1 MTDQPLL
8 PVEDPEEAE
17 SSSAMDPAEAPAP
30 LAKAVKKK
38 RRKKR
43 RWLRRLI
50 AAVLVLA
57 VGGGG
62 ALFFLNRGGSGAEA
76 EASVVT
82 SAAERRTLQT
92 TLSSSG
98 TLEALNTYTITS
110 LVSGEVVSAEF
121 EEGDTVQEG
130 DVLYRIDTDSVE
142 SQIASA
148 LTQEERAQESYDK
161 ALENYNEAA
170 ADYQSL
176 AYASPLSGYVRS
188 LSLSEGDAFQK
199 GTAIAEIYDDSVMT
213 LQVPF
218 RSAAAASIAVGS
230 EAAVIVSETLDE
242 LTGTVT
248 AVSELEEAGGSGT
261 VVRTVTIEVENPGG
275 LAEGDTAAARINGEL
290 SSGDGTFAAKVNK
303 TVTASYSGEIE
314 SMAVS
319 EGDYVAEG
327 DTLFTLTAD
336 SADDAL
342 ESLENA
348 LEQAEQ
354 SLEDAQKSLQNQQDS
369 LADYEIT
376 APISGQVVQKN
387 VQAGENLSNNSS
399 SAMAII
405 YDMSAL
411 TFQMSVDETDILSI
425 EAGQKVEITAD
436 AVEGVTYSGVVTNV
450 SLVSTYSSGVTVY
463 PVTVQIDEPGD
474 LLPGMN
480 VTATI
485 ILEESENALVI
496 PAASL
501 LRGNIVYVRSDGEAQ
516 DGTSGG
522 EVSGGEA
529 PQGGMSGG
537 EAPGEAPQEGMPG
550 GEASGEAPQGGVSG
564 GEVPG
569 ETPQEGM
576 PGGEASGEAPQ
587 GGVSG
592 GEASGASGVSQDG
605 VPEGFVAVRVE
616 VGLINE
622 DYVEILSGLEE
633 GDEVYVDTSALAES
647 AASGEAGG
655 FGGFGGGGSFGGGGG
670 FGGGGAPGGMG
681 GSMGGGPGGMGGGF

>member
-8 PVEDPEEAE
+8 PVEAPGQEPEN
-17 SSSAMDPAEAPAP
+17 SSAMDPAEAPAP
-30 LAKAVKKK
+30 LAQSVKKK
-38 RRKKR
+38 RKKKR
-43 RWLRRLI
+43 RWLRRLV

-62 ALFFLNRGGSGAEA
+62 VFFFLGRRSGGSAA

-82 SAAERRTLQT
+82 AQAVRRTLQT

-98 TLEALNTYTITS
+98 TLEALNTYTISS
-110 LVSGEVVSAEF
+110 LVSGEVVSADF
-121 EEGDTVQEG
+121 EEGDEVQEG

-148 LTQEERAQESYDK
+148 LTQEERAQESYDE

-176 AYASPLSGYVRS
+176 AYESPMSGYVKS
-188 LSLSEGDAFQK
+188 LLLSEGDSFQK

-218 RSAAAASIAVGS
+218 RSAAASSIAVGS
-230 EAAVIVSETLDE
+230 EAVVIVSATLDE

-248 AVSELEEAGGSGT
+248 AVSDLEEAGGSGT
-261 VVRTVTIEVENPGG
+261 VVRTVTLEVENPGG
-275 LAEGDTAAARINGEL
+275 LAEGDTATVRINGEL
-290 SSGDGTFAAKVNK
+290 SSGDGTFTAKVNK

-314 SMAVS
+314 SMAVAQ
-319 EGDYVAEG
+319 GDYVAAGE
-327 DTLFTLTAD
+327 TLFTLTAD
-336 SADDAL
+336 SADEAL

-354 SLEDAQKSLQNQQDS
+354 SLEDAQESLQNQQDS

-405 YDMSAL
+405 YDMSSL

-425 EAGQKVEITAD
+425 EAGQEVEVTAD
-436 AVEGVTYSGVVTNV
+436 AIEGVTYSGVVTNV
-450 SLVSTYSSGVTVY
+450 SLVSTYSNGVTVY

-485 ILEESENALVI
+485 ILEESEDALAI
-496 PAASL
+496 PAAAL
-501 LRGNIVYVRSDGEAQ
+501 LRGNIVYVRDDDGTRIQDNTSGSEASGEMAQ
-516 DGTSGG
+516 D
-522 EVSGGEA
+522 E
-529 PQGGMSGG
+529 
-537 EAPGEAPQEGMPG
+537 MPG
-550 GEASGEAPQGGVSG
+550 GEASGETAR
-564 GEVPG
+564 GE
-569 ETPQEGM
+569 M
-576 PGGEASGEAPQ
+576 PGGETSGEA
-587 GGVSG
+587 
-592 GEASGASGVSQDG
+592 AGASVVSQDG
-605 VPEGFVAVRVE
+605 VPDGSVAVEVE

-633 GDEVYVDTSALAES
+633 GDEVYLDTSAM
-647 AASGEAGG
+647 AADSGAAVM
-655 FGGFGGGGSFGGGGG
+655 GGGSAGGG
-670 FGGGGAPGGMG
+670 FMDGMMGGGFMGG
-681 GSMGGGPGGMGGGF
+681 GSMGGGSMGGGGRGGMGGGF

>member
-8 PVEDPEEAE
+8 PQEELSQETENA
-17 SSSAMDPAEAPAP
+17 AVDPAEGPVSAARP
-30 LAKAVKKK
+30 VKRKK
-38 RRKKR
+38 RKKR

-50 AAVLVLA
+50 AAVLVVA

-62 ALFFLNRGGSGAEA
+62 ALFFLSRRGDAA
-76 EASVVT
+76 QAQTSVVT
-82 SAAERRTLQT
+82 STAVRRTLQT

-98 TLEALNTYTITS
+98 TLEALNAYTITS
-110 LVSGEVVSAEF
+110 LVSGEVVSADF
-121 EEGDTVQEG
+121 EEGDEVQEG

-148 LTQEERAQESYDK
+148 LTQEERAEESYRK

-170 ADYQSL
+170 ADYASL
-176 AYASPLSGYVRS
+176 DYASPLSGYVKS
-188 LSLSEGDAFQK
+188 LLLSEGDSFQK

-213 LQVPF
+213 LRVPF
-218 RSAAAASIAVGS
+218 RSAAAASISVGS
-230 EAAVIVSETLDE
+230 EAAVIVSGTLDE

-261 VVRTVTIEVENPGG
+261 VVRTVTLEVANPGG
-275 LAEGDTAAARINGEL
+275 LAEGDTATVRINGEL
-290 SSGDGTFAAKVNK
+290 SSGDGTFTALVDK

-314 SMAVS
+314 SLAVS

-327 DTLFTLTAD
+327 ETLFTLTAD

-342 ESLENA
+342 ESLKNT

-354 SLEDAQKSLQNQQDS
+354 SLEDAQESLQNQQDS

-387 VQAGENLSNNSS
+387 VQAGENLSNNAS

-405 YDMSAL
+405 CDMSAL

-425 EAGQKVEITAD
+425 EAGQEVEITAD
-436 AVEGVTYSGVVTNV
+436 AIEGVTYSGVVTNV

-496 PAASL
+496 PAAAL
-501 LRGNIVYVRSDGEAQ
+501 MRGNLVYVRSDGEAS
-516 DGTSGG
+516 GETASGAEPGG
-522 EVSGGEA
+522 EFGGEA
-529 PQGGMSGG
+529 MQGG
-537 EAPGEAPQEGMPG
+537 EALGET
-550 GEASGEAPQGGVSG
+550 ASGGSRGDG
-564 GEVPG
+564 
-569 ETPQEGM
+569 
-576 PGGEASGEAPQ
+576 
-587 GGVSG
+587 
-592 GEASGASGVSQDG
+592 SGVSQDG
-605 VPEGFVAVRVE
+605 VPDGFVAVEVE

-633 GDEVYVDTSALAES
+633 GDEVYLDTSALAADS
-647 AASGEAGG
+647 GTAAMGGGSAGG
-655 FGGFGGGGSFGGGGG
+655 FMDGMMGGGSFGGSMGGGGSFGG
-670 FGGGGAPGGMG
+670 
-681 GSMGGGPGGMGGGF
+681 SMGGGGRGGMGGGF